1 MKFSIIVPVYN
12 GEHTVELL
20 AEKINLF
27 FSKTT
32 NTHEL
37 IFVHDCGKD
46 NSAQVL
52 SKLSLNSD
60 KIKVIYL
67 NRNFGQHNAII
78 CGFNYC
84 SGDFIITMDEDLQ
97 HDPEDIELLIKE
109 QPESKADVVY
119 GTSEVLGHSF
129 FRNFTSKI
137 IKNFL
142 AIAIPELHKDY
153 SAFRMIKIS
162 IAKEV
167 IQMRNSYTFLDGYL
181 TWITQNVSSVKVSH
195 NKRVAGESSYNVKML
210 INHLLN
216 IVFTFSKLPVKLLT
230 YISLIF
236 LFLSIVYSSYII
248 IRKIF
253 FNDLLQG
260 FSTMIILLGIGIG
273 LILLGLSI
281 LGEYLYRVNLKTT
294 KRPNFIEKK

>member
-109 QPESKADVVY
+109 QQESKADVVY

-253 FNDLLQG
+253 FNDLL
-260 FSTMIILLGIGIG
+260 
-273 LILLGLSI
+273 
-281 LGEYLYRVNLKTT
+281 
-294 KRPNFIEKK
+294 